1 MIKDSR
7 IDNGKAFDWGRTSK
21 EYAKYRDIYPN
32 EFYEKIYSLGL
43 CINGQSVLDL
53 GTGTGVLPRN
63 MYHYGAKFT
72 GTDISENQIAYAKSL
87 SEESNMNID
96 YFVASAEETNF
107 PENSFDVITACQCH
121 FYFNHSI
128 FAPLSHKILK
138 ENGKL
143 AILYMAW
150 LPFDDDIAGASE
162 NLILKYNPN
171 WSGCKE
177 TRRSIYIPD
186 EYYAYFHV
194 TENIVFDVNVP
205 FTIDS
210 WNGRI
215 KACRGIGASL
225 SDNDIQKFEQEHLS
239 LLNALGKQN
248 FDILHYCAIAVME
261 KK

>member
-1 MIKDSR
+1 
-7 IDNGKAFDWGRTSK
+7 
-21 EYAKYRDIYPN
+21 
-32 EFYEKIYSLGL
+32 
-43 CINGQSVLDL
+43 
-53 GTGTGVLPRN
+53 
-63 MYHYGAKFT
+63 
-72 GTDISENQIAYAKSL
+72 
-87 SEESNMNID
+87 MNID